1 MENIKETEAGEL
13 QVIKSIDDEFTR
25 TNYLPNSSHLSES
38 EKELKIFE
46 MKELIRLNPTVPE
59 FWLDMC
65 WNFHHANPEKC
76 EEIRENDLWR
86 EKSTKYEK
94 GGILSS
100 VSIEEGI
107 RNEQGALMMKEIEN
121 IA

>member
-13 QVIKSIDDEFTR
+13 KVIKSIDDEFTR
-25 TNYLPNSSHLSES
+25 TNHLPNSSHLSES
-38 EKELKIFE
+38 EKELKIVE
-46 MKELIRLNPTVPE
+46 LKELIRLYPNIPE
-59 FWLDMC
+59 FWLDMV
-65 WNFHHANPEKC
+65 WNFHHDNPEKC
-76 EEIRENDLWR
+76 EEIRKNDLWR

-107 RNEQGALMMKEIEN
+107 RNEQGALMRKEIEN